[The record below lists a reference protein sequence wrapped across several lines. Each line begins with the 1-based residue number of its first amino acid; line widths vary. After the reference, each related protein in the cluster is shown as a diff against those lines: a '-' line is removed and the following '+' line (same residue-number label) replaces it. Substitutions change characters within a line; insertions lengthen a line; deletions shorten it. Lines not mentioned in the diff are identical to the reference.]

1 MNIINFAKKIFW
13 ILISPFFPI
22 CRDLAKKLGYHPY
35 PPRQNFH
42 LGYLR
47 AGVDKTELE
56 EYLKQ
61 HNFKINKV
69 AWVDDEEILSVRRM
83 DGFEHQYHIRLFADS
98 EIRGH
103 YELSPEYSPIG
114 HLHDVGT
121 IPKIEDFKKFLGD
134 YLVEES

>member
-1 MNIINFAKKIFW
+1 MTIINFAKKLLW
-13 ILISPFFPI
+13 ILILPFFPI
-22 CRDLAKKLGYHPY
+22 GRDLAKKLGYHPY

-42 LGYLR
+42 LGYLKV
-47 AGVDKTELE
+47 GVNKEELE

-61 HNFKINKV
+61 SKFKINKV

-83 DGFEHQYHIRLFADS
+83 DGFEHQYHIRLFADN

-103 YELSPEYSPIG
+103 YELSPEYSPLG

-121 IPKIEDFKKFLGD
+121 IPTTEDFKKFLGD
-134 YLVEES
+134 YLVEEA